1 MAKNPILM
9 VVDDELDVL
18 QAVELDL
25 RRRYSQQYRILKA
38 HNGEIARDTLE
49 TLLQR
54 GEAVA
59 LLLADQRM
67 PGLTGVELLEHA
79 RKLFPAMKAVLLTAY
94 SDTEVAIRA
103 INQVRLDYYLTKPW
117 HPPEENLY
125 PVLDDL
131 LSDWRAGYQPAFEGP
146 QVIGSRWSP
155 QVHAI
160 REFLARNQVPFR
172 WLDPETSPEASQ
184 LAGADELPA
193 VLLPDGTR
201 LIRPGNSELAQV
213 VGLRT
218 HAELPFYDLAIVGG
232 GPAGLAAAVYGASEG
247 MRTVLVEKHSP
258 GGQAGTSSRIENYL
272 GFPVGLSGADLARRA
287 VTQARRF
294 GVEILAPQEVERLS
308 LLDQYRILHLADG
321 SALNSQ
327 AVLIAT
333 GVSYRTLDVPGIS
346 GLTGAGVYYGASLT
360 EAPLY
365 RDQDV
370 YMVGGA
376 NSAGQAAVY
385 FARYARRVIML
396 VRGSA
401 LSNAMSSYLVDQIRQ
416 TPNIEVRTR
425 SQVTCAHGSGH
436 LEQITIRSLDSEEE
450 TTLPAAALFIFI
462 GASPRTEWLGEQVSR
477 DRSGYILSGRD
488 LYVNGAPPPGWTL
501 KREPFLLET
510 SVPGVFVAGDV
521 RHHSIKRV
529 ASAVGEGA
537 ISVQL
542 VHQYLNA
549 G

>member
-1 MAKNPILM
+1 MAKNPILL
-9 VVDDELDVL
+9 VVDDEPDVL
-18 QAVELDL
+18 QAMELDL
-25 RRRYSQQYRILKA
+25 RRRYARDYRILKA
-38 HNGEIARDTLE
+38 HNGDIARDTLD
-49 TLLQR
+49 TLQQR
-54 GEAVA
+54 GEPVA

-79 RKLFPAMKAVLLTAY
+79 RRLFPGMKLVLLTAY

-117 HPPEENLY
+117 HPPEEQLY

-131 LSDWRAGYQPAFEGP
+131 LSDWSAGYQPAFDGP
-146 QVIGSRWSP
+146 QIIGSRWSP
-155 QVHAI
+155 EVHSL
-160 REFLARNQVPFR
+160 REFLARNMIPFR
-172 WLDPETSPEASQ
+172 WLDPETSPDALT
-184 LAGADELPA
+184 LAQNDELPL

-201 LIRPGNSELAQV
+201 LVHPTPAELGRV
-213 VGLRT
+213 SGLRT

-247 MRTVLVEKHSP
+247 LRTVLVEKHSP

-294 GVEILAPQEVERLS
+294 GVEILSPLEVEHLS
-308 LLDQYRILHLADG
+308 VSDQYRILHLSDG
-321 SALNSQ
+321 IALNSH

-333 GVSYRTLDVPGIS
+333 GVSYRKLDVPGVAE
-346 GLTGAGVYYGASLT
+346 LTGAGVYYGATLS

-370 YMVGGA
+370 YLVGGA
-376 NSAGQAAVY
+376 NSAGQAAAY
-385 FARYARRVIML
+385 FARYAHRVTML
-396 VRGSA
+396 VRSSG
-401 LSNAMSSYLVDQIRQ
+401 LSTSMSRYLVEEIQH
-416 TPNIEVRTR
+416 TSNIEVLTRT
-425 SQVTCAHGSGH
+425 QVICVQGTGH
-436 LEQITIRSLDSEEE
+436 LESITLRSLDQETE

-462 GASPRTEWLGEQVSR
+462 GATPNTDWLGDQVAR

-488 LYVNGAPPPGWTL
+488 IYIDNAPPPTWKL
-501 KREPFLLET
+501 KREPYLLET
-510 SVPGVFVAGDV
+510 SLPGVFVAGDV
-521 RHHSIKRV
+521 RHRSIKRV

-542 VHQYLNA
+542 IHQYL
-549 G
+549 GDF